1 MIDVKSII
9 VAEIMPE
16 QKTFVTRLTADAP
29 GAIAVVRLWGP
40 GAVAAADRIFEPKLA
55 TRSLAQTQPG
65 RPRLGRFAGD
75 EVVALVLPESAG
87 STKLEVEIQC
97 HGSPLVVQAII
108 SKLAEIGVEE
118 ATAAQF
124 QQAHGVKW
132 LERVALEHVG
142 QATSPKAVL
151 LLWQQ
156 HSGALRQG
164 LQAILHDMQ
173 ASRLTEARA
182 SLDRLLETGD
192 WATRLS
198 SGFRVALAGPPNV
211 GKSSLVNA
219 LAGFE
224 RVVVSPEPGTTR
236 DVVDVRLT
244 IGGWPVIL
252 TDTAGLRHETA
263 DPLERAGIALARQE
277 HARADLVLKLAEATT
292 IGTSTFTEN
301 WPVSQKQ
308 MLVRTKADLANSTQL
323 QAAGDGL
330 FISAVTGH
338 GLDDLM
344 QSIISSLIPADFL
357 QDDSPALPILF
368 DEKLVNE
375 IDSIS
380 TMEPADAIR
389 HLTEIL
395 DRN

>member
-16 QKTFVTRLTADAP
+16 QKTYVTRLTADAP

-55 TRSLAQTQPG
+55 TRSLAQTPPG

-75 EVVALVLPESAG
+75 EVVALILPESAG
-87 STKLEVEIQC
+87 LKNLEVEIQC

-108 SKLAEIGVEE
+108 SKLAEVGVEE
-118 ATAAQF
+118 ALPAQF

-132 LERVALEHVG
+132 LERVAMVHVG
-142 QATSPKAVL
+142 RATAPKAVL

-156 HSGALRQG
+156 HEGALRQG
-164 LQAILHDMQ
+164 LQAVLNALVNKRPDEANALLARLSAT
-173 ASRLTEARA
+173 AS
-182 SLDRLLETGD
+182 
-192 WATRLS
+192 WATRLA

-211 GKSSLVNA
+211 GKSSLANA

-244 IGGWPVIL
+244 IGGWPIIL

-263 DPLERAGIALARQE
+263 DPLERAGISLARQE
-277 HARADLVLKLAEATT
+277 HARADLVLKLSEATAAVYSDDEMA
-292 IGTSTFTEN
+292 GLQE
-301 WPVSQKQ
+301 PLV
-308 MLVRTKADLANSTQL
+308 VRTKADLVVGSSEME
-323 QAAGDGL
+323 AGEGL
-330 FISAVTGH
+330 WVSAKTGQ
-338 GLDDLM
+338 GLDELM
-344 QSIISSLIPADFL
+344 TAMVSRLIPVEFRQESGPVGA
-357 QDDSPALPILF
+357 ILF
-368 DEKLVNE
+368 DKELSNE
-375 IDSIS
+375 IQRVWMSDL
-380 TMEPADAIR
+380 EEVKKCLR
-389 HLTEIL
+389 ELL
-395 DRN
+395 DRE

>member
-16 QKTFVTRLTADAP
+16 QKTYVTRLTADAP

-55 TRSLAQTQPG
+55 TRSLAQTPPG

-75 EVVALVLPESAG
+75 EVVALILPESAG
-87 STKLEVEIQC
+87 LKNLEVEIQC

-108 SKLAEIGVEE
+108 SKLAEVGVEE
-118 ATAAQF
+118 ALPAQF

-132 LERVALEHVG
+132 LERVAMVHVG
-142 QATSPKAVL
+142 RATAPKAVL

-156 HSGALRQG
+156 HEGALRQG
-164 LQAILHDMQ
+164 LQAVLNALENKRPDEANALLARLSAT
-173 ASRLTEARA
+173 AS
-182 SLDRLLETGD
+182 
-192 WATRLS
+192 WATRLA

-211 GKSSLVNA
+211 GKSSLANA

-244 IGGWPVIL
+244 IGGWPIIL

-263 DPLERAGIALARQE
+263 DPLERAGISLARQE
-277 HARADLVLKLAEATT
+277 HARADLVLKLSEATAAVYSDDEMA
-292 IGTSTFTEN
+292 GLQE
-301 WPVSQKQ
+301 PLV
-308 MLVRTKADLANSTQL
+308 VRTKADLVVGSSEME
-323 QAAGDGL
+323 AGEGL
-330 FISAVTGH
+330 WVSAKTGQ
-338 GLDDLM
+338 GLDELM
-344 QSIISSLIPADFL
+344 TAMVSRLIPVEFRQESGPVGA
-357 QDDSPALPILF
+357 ILF
-368 DEKLVNE
+368 DIELSNE
-375 IDSIS
+375 IQRVWMSDL
-380 TMEPADAIR
+380 EEVKKCLR
-389 HLTEIL
+389 ELL
-395 DRN
+395 DRE

>member
-16 QKTFVTRLTADAP
+16 QKTYVTRLTADAP

-55 TRSLAQTQPG
+55 TRSLAQTPPG

-75 EVVALVLPESAG
+75 EVVALILPESAG
-87 STKLEVEIQC
+87 LKNLEVEIQC

-108 SKLAEIGVEE
+108 SKLAEVGVEE
-118 ATAAQF
+118 ALPAQF

-132 LERVALEHVG
+132 LERVAMVHVG
-142 QATSPKAVL
+142 RATAPKAVL

-156 HSGALRQG
+156 HEGALRQG
-164 LQAILHDMQ
+164 LQAVLNALVNKRPDEANSLLARLSAT
-173 ASRLTEARA
+173 AS
-182 SLDRLLETGD
+182 
-192 WATRLS
+192 WATRLA

-211 GKSSLVNA
+211 GKSSLANA

-244 IGGWPVIL
+244 IGGWPIIL

-263 DPLERAGIALARQE
+263 DPLERAGISLARQE
-277 HARADLVLKLAEATT
+277 HARADLVLKLSEATAAVYSDDEMA
-292 IGTSTFTEN
+292 GLQE
-301 WPVSQKQ
+301 PLV
-308 MLVRTKADLANSTQL
+308 VRTKADLVVGSSEME
-323 QAAGDGL
+323 AGEGL
-330 FISAVTGH
+330 WVSAKTGQ
-338 GLDDLM
+338 GLDELM
-344 QSIISSLIPADFL
+344 TAMVSRLIPVEFRQESGPVGA
-357 QDDSPALPILF
+357 ILF
-368 DEKLVNE
+368 DIELSNE
-375 IDSIS
+375 IQRVWMSDL
-380 TMEPADAIR
+380 EEVKKCLR
-389 HLTEIL
+389 ELL
-395 DRN
+395 DRE

>member
-16 QKTFVTRLTADAP
+16 QKTYVTRLTADAP

-55 TRSLAQTQPG
+55 TRSLAQTPPG

-75 EVVALVLPESAG
+75 EVVALILPESAG
-87 STKLEVEIQC
+87 LKNLEVEIQC

-108 SKLAEIGVEE
+108 SKLAEVGVEE
-118 ATAAQF
+118 ALPAQF

-132 LERVALEHVG
+132 LERVAMVHVG
-142 QATSPKAVL
+142 RATAPKAVL

-156 HSGALRQG
+156 HEGALRQG
-164 LQAILHDMQ
+164 LQAVLNALENKRPDEANALLARLSAT
-173 ASRLTEARA
+173 AS
-182 SLDRLLETGD
+182 
-192 WATRLS
+192 WATRLA

-211 GKSSLVNA
+211 GKSSLANA

-244 IGGWPVIL
+244 IGGWPIIL

-263 DPLERAGIALARQE
+263 DPLERAGISLARQE
-277 HARADLVLKLAEATT
+277 HARADLVLKLSEATAAVYSDDEMA
-292 IGTSTFTEN
+292 GLQE
-301 WPVSQKQ
+301 PLV
-308 MLVRTKADLANSTQL
+308 VRTKADLVVGSSEME
-323 QAAGDGL
+323 AGEGL
-330 FISAVTGH
+330 WVSAKTGQ
-338 GLDDLM
+338 GLDELM
-344 QSIISSLIPADFL
+344 TAMVSRLIPVEFRQESGPVGA
-357 QDDSPALPILF
+357 ILF
-368 DEKLVNE
+368 DKELSNE
-375 IDSIS
+375 IQRVWMSDL
-380 TMEPADAIR
+380 EEVKKCLR
-389 HLTEIL
+389 ELL
-395 DRN
+395 DRE